1 MPPFLRPYQ
10 ENNHMAQDITYVG
23 IGDLTFKEAEDGSM
37 FVYGLATD
45 PTLDMDQQICDAGWL
60 KSAMPQWFKTGANV
74 REQHSNIA
82 AGVGIELNADG
93 DKWMLKSEVVDPVT
107 QTKVRKGVLKGYSIG
122 IKQAQV
128 MKSDEAPNGVIVGGN
143 IVEVSLVDRPA
154 NPSAR
159 IEIAKSVNG
168 ELTMTE
174 IEKADDILQEAVMTE
189 PPAAEGRTSEDRN
202 LVCTDC
208 EGEGKVHTNTNDWN
222 TCEMCGGTGLRPEDS
237 PLDIIQEDPSH
248 PAANLRQ
255 DTGITD
261 GKADEPEIEK
271 GGPGSGPHPRGGS
284 TASDHMDQA
293 GEHMQAFEDTGD
305 KKSLAAAQAHSEA
318 SHAVANN
325 EPDAQAKSDAAW
337 AASAKVGNPYK
348 GANAE
353 MKKSEAVE
361 ISVAHE
367 AFRALIA
374 GSKALD
380 KADSMVHDPAELA
393 AVRAGLIALIKA
405 ELDEMLA
412 GTESEITDV
421 SELLCSLQIFLD
433 WWTSEASENET
444 EAPFTGWD
452 EDKESN
458 DYDMAY
464 MALGVSADLMKS
476 ATSSEATEELRAE
489 LRTEIV
495 KALGLDD
502 TTTKTAL
509 AEAKEELELLKAD
522 LAAVKEMA
530 TPGGPSLRMS
540 QNQSTKSAQVD
551 QLRAEA
557 DRYRRTASQVIDMS
571 LRNAYVEK
579 ALKLE
584 QDADTIAKN

>member
-1 MPPFLRPYQ
+1 
-10 ENNHMAQDITYVG
+10 MAQDITYVG
-23 IGDLTFKEAEDGSM
+23 IGDLTFKEADDGSM

-107 QTKVRKGVLKGYSIG
+107 QAKVRKGVLKGYSIG

-189 PPAAEGRTSEDRN
+189 PPAAEGRTPEDRE

-208 EGEGKVHTNTNDWN
+208 DGEGKVHTNTNEWH

-237 PLDIIQEDPSH
+237 PLDIVQEDPSH

-261 GKADEPEIEK
+261 GKADEPEVEK
-271 GGPGSGPHPRGGS
+271 REF
-284 TASDHMDQA
+284 T
-293 GEHMQAFEDTGD
+293 
-305 KKSLAAAQAHSEA
+305 
-318 SHAVANN
+318 
-325 EPDAQAKSDAAW
+325 DAERADAAD
-337 AASAKVGNPYK
+337 AGQAMPDGSYPIKTVKDLKNAIQSYGRAKDPAKVK
-348 GANAE
+348 
-353 MKKSEAVE
+353 
-361 ISVAHE
+361 AHIM
-367 AFRALIA
+367 ARAKALGKESMIPENW
-374 GSKALD
+374 SKAIEADTD
-380 KADSMVHDPAELA
+380 KADGMEHDPAELA

-412 GTESEITDV
+412 GTESEICDV

>member
-1 MPPFLRPYQ
+1 
-10 ENNHMAQDITYVG
+10 MAQDITYVG
-23 IGDLTFKEAEDGSM
+23 IGDLTFKEADDGSM

-45 PTLDMDQQICDAGWL
+45 PTLDMDQQICDPGWL

-74 REQHSNIA
+74 REQHSSIA

-122 IKQAQV
+122 IKQAKV

-168 ELTMTE
+168 ELTMSE

-189 PPAAEGRTSEDRN
+189 GPAAEGRTPEDRE

-208 EGEGKVHTNTNDWN
+208 DGEGKIHTVNNEWN

-237 PLDIIQEDPSH
+237 PLDIVQEDPSH

-255 DTGITD
+255 DTGINEA
-261 GKADEPEIEK
+261 KADEPEVEK
-271 GGPGSGPHPRGGS
+271 REFTDAERAEAADAGQAMPDGSYPIKTVKDLKNAIQSYGR
-284 TASDHMDQA
+284 
-293 GEHMQAFEDTGD
+293 
-305 KKSLAAAQAHSEA
+305 
-318 SHAVANN
+318 
-325 EPDAQAKSDAAW
+325 AKDP
-337 AASAKVGNPYK
+337 AKVK
-348 GANAE
+348 
-353 MKKSEAVE
+353 
-361 ISVAHE
+361 AHII
-367 AFRALIA
+367 ARAKALGKESMIPENW
-374 GSKALD
+374 SKAIEAD
-380 KADSMVHDPAELA
+380 TAKADEMEHDPADLK
-393 AVRAGLIALIKA
+393 AVRDALIALIKA
-405 ELDEMLA
+405 ELDEMA
-412 GTESEITDV
+412 NGEEDEICDV
-421 SELLCSLQIFLD
+421 SELLTALSIFTE
-433 WWTSEASENET
+433 WWSDEAEENET
-444 EAPFTGWD
+444 QAPYTSEEAETPGD
-452 EDKESN
+452 E
-458 DYDMAY
+458 MAY
-464 MALGVSADLMKS
+464 IGLGVSADLIKS
-476 ATSSEATEELRAE
+476 ATATTATDELRDELRA
-489 LRTEIV
+489 EIV

-530 TPGGPSLRMS
+530 APGGPSLRMS
-540 QNQSTKSAQVD
+540 QNQTTKSAQVD

-557 DRYRRTASQVIDMS
+557 DRYRRTASQIIDMS

-584 QDADTIAKN
+584 QDADSIAKN

>member
-1 MPPFLRPYQ
+1 
-10 ENNHMAQDITYVG
+10 MAQNDLTYVG
-23 IGDLTFKEAEDGSM
+23 IGNLTYKEAEDGSLY
-37 FVYGLATD
+37 VYGLATD
-45 PTLDMDQQICDAGWL
+45 PSLDLDQQICDPGWL
-60 KSAMPQWFKTGANV
+60 KTAMPQWFKTGANV
-74 REQHSNIA
+74 REQHSAIA

-107 QTKVRKGVLKGYSIG
+107 QAKVRKGVLKGYSIG

-128 MKSDEAPNGVIVGGN
+128 MKSDEAPNGVITGGQ
-143 IVEVSLVDRPA
+143 IVEISLVDRPA
-154 NPSAR
+154 NSNAR

-168 ELTMTE
+168 ELVMSE
-174 IEKADDILQEAVMTE
+174 IAKADDILQEAVMTE
-189 PPAAEGRTSEDRN
+189 APAAEGRTNEDAN

-208 EGEGKVHTNTNDWN
+208 SGEGKVHTNNNEWL
-222 TCEMCGGTGLRPEDS
+222 TCEMCGGTGLRPENS
-237 PLDIIQEDPSH
+237 PIDIIQEDPSH

-261 GKADEPEIEK
+261 QPKSDEPEVEKREFTDAERKDMAEAGTALPDGSYPIKTVGDLKNAIQSFGRAKDPAKVKAHIIARAKALGKEALIPEAWSKAVEADTAKADE
-271 GGPGSGPHPRGGS
+271 
-284 TASDHMDQA
+284 M
-293 GEHMQAFEDTGD
+293 M
-305 KKSLAAAQAHSEA
+305 
-318 SHAVANN
+318 
-325 EPDAQAKSDAAW
+325 
-337 AASAKVGNPYK
+337 
-348 GANAE
+348 
-353 MKKSEAVE
+353 
-361 ISVAHE
+361 
-367 AFRALIA
+367 
-374 GSKALD
+374 
-380 KADSMVHDPAELA
+380 HDPADLK

-412 GTESEITDV
+412 GSEDEICDV

-444 EAPFTGWD
+444 DAPFTGWD
-452 EDKESN
+452 QDDKE
-458 DYDMAY
+458 DDTMAY
-464 MALGVSADLMKS
+464 LGLGVSADLIKS
-476 ATSSEATEELRAE
+476 ATSADATDEVRAE
-489 LRTEIV
+489 LRSEIV

-530 TPGGPSLRMS
+530 VPGGPSLRMS
-540 QNQSTKSAQVD
+540 QNQATKSAQVD

-557 DRYRRTASQVIDMS
+557 DRYRRTASQVIDTG

-584 QDADTIAKN
+584 QDADAIAKN

>member
-1 MPPFLRPYQ
+1 
-10 ENNHMAQDITYVG
+10 MAQDITYVG
-23 IGDLTFKEAEDGSM
+23 IGDLTFKEADDGSM

-93 DKWMLKSEVVDPVT
+93 DKWMLKSEVVDPIT
-107 QTKVRKGVLKGYSIG
+107 QAKVRKGVLKGYSIG

-189 PPAAEGRTSEDRN
+189 GPAAEGRTPEDRN

-208 EGEGKVHTNTNDWN
+208 DGEGKVHTNTNDWH

-237 PLDIIQEDPSH
+237 PLDIVQEDPSH

-261 GKADEPEIEK
+261 GKADEPEVEK
-271 GGPGSGPHPRGGS
+271 REFTDAERAEAADAGQAMPDGSYPIKTVKDLKNAIQSYGR
-284 TASDHMDQA
+284 
-293 GEHMQAFEDTGD
+293 
-305 KKSLAAAQAHSEA
+305 
-318 SHAVANN
+318 
-325 EPDAQAKSDAAW
+325 AKDP
-337 AASAKVGNPYK
+337 AKV
-348 GANAE
+348 
-353 MKKSEAVE
+353 KSHIMA
-361 ISVAHE
+361 
-367 AFRALIA
+367 RAKALGKESMIPENW
-374 GSKALD
+374 SKAIEAD
-380 KADSMVHDPAELA
+380 TAKADEMMHDPADLK
-393 AVRAGLIALIKA
+393 AVRDALIALIKA
-405 ELDEMLA
+405 ELDEMA
-412 GTESEITDV
+412 NGKEDEICDV

-509 AEAKEELELLKAD
+509 AEAKEEIELLKAD

>member
-1 MPPFLRPYQ
+1 
-10 ENNHMAQDITYVG
+10 MAQDITYVG
-23 IGDLTFKEAEDGSM
+23 IGDLTYKEAEDGSLY
-37 FVYGLATD
+37 VYGLATD
-45 PTLDMDQQICDAGWL
+45 PTLDLDQQICDPGWL
-60 KSAMPQWFKTGANV
+60 KTAMPQWFKTGANV
-74 REQHSNIA
+74 REQHSAIA

-107 QTKVRKGVLKGYSIG
+107 ATKVRKGVLKGYSIG

-174 IEKADDILQEAVMTE
+174 IAKADDILQEAVMTE
-189 PPAAEGRTSEDRN
+189 APAAEGRTNEDAN

-208 EGEGKVHTNTNDWN
+208 SGEGKVHTNNNEWL
-222 TCEMCGGTGLRPEDS
+222 TCEMCGGTGLRPENS
-237 PLDIIQEDPSH
+237 PIDIIQEDPSH

-261 GKADEPEIEK
+261 APKADEPEVEK
-271 GGPGSGPHPRGGS
+271 REFTDAERKDMAEAGQALPDGSYPIK
-284 TASDHMDQA
+284 TV
-293 GEHMQAFEDTGD
+293 GD
-305 KKSLAAAQAHSEA
+305 LKNAIQSFGR
-318 SHAVANN
+318 
-325 EPDAQAKSDAAW
+325 AKDP
-337 AASAKVGNPYK
+337 AKVKAHIIARAKAMGKESMIP
-348 GANAE
+348 E
-353 MKKSEAVE
+353 DWTKSTEADVE
-361 ISVAHE
+361 
-367 AFRALIA
+367 
-374 GSKALD
+374 
-380 KADSMVHDPAELA
+380 KADDNQHNLA
-393 AVRAGLIALIKA
+393 DLNAVRASLIALIKA
-405 ELDEMLA
+405 ELDEMLN
-412 GTESEITDV
+412 GDEDEICDV

-433 WWTSEASENET
+433 WWTDEASENET

-452 EDKESN
+452 EDK
-458 DYDMAY
+458 DYDMMSY
-464 MALGVSADLMKS
+464 MGLGVSADLIKS
-476 ATSSEATEELRAE
+476 ASAPEATEEVRAE
-489 LRTEIV
+489 LRSEIV

-530 TPGGPSLRMS
+530 VPGGPSLRMS
-540 QNQSTKSAQVD
+540 QNQATKSAQVD

-557 DRYRRTASQVIDMS
+557 DRYRRTASQVIDS
-571 LRNAYVEK
+571 GLRNAYVEK

-584 QDADTIAKN
+584 QDADAIAKN

>member
-1 MPPFLRPYQ
+1 
-10 ENNHMAQDITYVG
+10 MAQDITYVG
-23 IGDLTFKEAEDGSM
+23 IGDLTFKEADDGSM

-93 DKWMLKSEVVDPVT
+93 DKWMLKSEVVDPIT
-107 QTKVRKGVLKGYSIG
+107 QAKVRKGVLKGYSIG

-174 IEKADDILQEAVMTE
+174 IKKADDILQEAVMTE
-189 PPAAEGRTSEDRN
+189 GPAAEGRTPEDRN

-208 EGEGKVHTNTNDWN
+208 DGEGKVHTNTNDWN

-237 PLDIIQEDPSH
+237 PLDIVQEDPSH

-261 GKADEPEIEK
+261 GKADEPEVEK
-271 GGPGSGPHPRGGS
+271 REFTDAERAEAADAGQAMPDGSYPIKTVKDLKNAIQSYGR
-284 TASDHMDQA
+284 
-293 GEHMQAFEDTGD
+293 
-305 KKSLAAAQAHSEA
+305 
-318 SHAVANN
+318 
-325 EPDAQAKSDAAW
+325 AKDP
-337 AASAKVGNPYK
+337 AKV
-348 GANAE
+348 
-353 MKKSEAVE
+353 KSHIMA
-361 ISVAHE
+361 
-367 AFRALIA
+367 RAKALGKESMIPENW
-374 GSKALD
+374 SKAIEAD
-380 KADSMVHDPAELA
+380 TAKADEMMHDPADLK
-393 AVRAGLIALIKA
+393 AVRDALIALIKA
-405 ELDEMLA
+405 ELDEMA
-412 GTESEITDV
+412 NGKEDEICDV

-509 AEAKEELELLKAD
+509 AEAKEEIELLKAD

>member
-1 MPPFLRPYQ
+1 
-10 ENNHMAQDITYVG
+10 MAQDITYVG
-23 IGDLTFKEAEDGSM
+23 IGDLTFKEADDGSM

-45 PTLDMDQQICDAGWL
+45 PTLDMDQQICDPGWL

-74 REQHSNIA
+74 REQHSSIA

-122 IKQAQV
+122 IKQAKV

-189 PPAAEGRTSEDRN
+189 GPAAEGRTSEDRN

-255 DTGITD
+255 DTGINEA
-261 GKADEPEIEK
+261 KADEPEVEK
-271 GGPGSGPHPRGGS
+271 REF
-284 TASDHMDQA
+284 TNAERA
-293 GEHMQAFEDTGD
+293 
-305 KKSLAAAQAHSEA
+305 
-318 SHAVANN
+318 
-325 EPDAQAKSDAAW
+325 DAAD
-337 AASAKVGNPYK
+337 AGQAMPDGSYPIKTVKDLKNAIQSYGRAKDPAKV
-348 GANAE
+348 
-353 MKKSEAVE
+353 KSHIMA
-361 ISVAHE
+361 
-367 AFRALIA
+367 RAKALGKESMIPENW
-374 GSKALD
+374 SKAIEAD
-380 KADSMVHDPAELA
+380 TAKADGMEHDPAELA

-412 GTESEITDV
+412 GTESEIIDV

-530 TPGGPSLRMS
+530 APGGPSLRMS
-540 QNQSTKSAQVD
+540 QNQTTKSAQVD

-557 DRYRRTASQVIDMS
+557 DRYRRTASQIIDMS

-584 QDADTIAKN
+584 QDADSIAKN

>member
-1 MPPFLRPYQ
+1 
-10 ENNHMAQDITYVG
+10 MAQDITYVG
-23 IGDLTFKEAEDGSM
+23 IGDLTFKEADDGSM

-45 PTLDMDQQICDAGWL
+45 PTLDMDQQICDPGWL

-74 REQHSNIA
+74 REQHSSIA

-122 IKQAQV
+122 IKQAKV

-168 ELTMTE
+168 ELTMSE

-189 PPAAEGRTSEDRN
+189 GPAAEGRTPEDRE

-208 EGEGKVHTNTNDWN
+208 DGEGKIHTVNNEWN

-237 PLDIIQEDPSH
+237 PLDIVQEDPSH

-255 DTGITD
+255 DTGINEA
-261 GKADEPEIEK
+261 KADEPEVEK
-271 GGPGSGPHPRGGS
+271 REFTDAERAEAADAGQAMPDGSYPIKTVKDLKNAIQSYGR
-284 TASDHMDQA
+284 
-293 GEHMQAFEDTGD
+293 
-305 KKSLAAAQAHSEA
+305 
-318 SHAVANN
+318 
-325 EPDAQAKSDAAW
+325 AKDP
-337 AASAKVGNPYK
+337 AKVK
-348 GANAE
+348 
-353 MKKSEAVE
+353 
-361 ISVAHE
+361 AHII
-367 AFRALIA
+367 ARAKALGKESMIPENW
-374 GSKALD
+374 SKAIEAD
-380 KADSMVHDPAELA
+380 TAKAEEMEHDPADLK
-393 AVRAGLIALIKA
+393 AVRDALIALIKA
-405 ELDEMLA
+405 ELDEMA
-412 GTESEITDV
+412 NGEEDEICDV
-421 SELLCSLQIFLD
+421 SELLTALSIFTE
-433 WWTSEASENET
+433 WWSDEAEENET
-444 EAPFTGWD
+444 QAPYTSEEAETPGD
-452 EDKESN
+452 E
-458 DYDMAY
+458 MAY
-464 MALGVSADLMKS
+464 IGLGVSADLIKS
-476 ATSSEATEELRAE
+476 ATATTATDELRDELRA
-489 LRTEIV
+489 EIV

-530 TPGGPSLRMS
+530 APGGPSLRMS
-540 QNQSTKSAQVD
+540 QNQTTKSAQVD

-557 DRYRRTASQVIDMS
+557 DRYRRTASQIIDMS

-584 QDADTIAKN
+584 QDADSIAKN

>member
-1 MPPFLRPYQ
+1 
-10 ENNHMAQDITYVG
+10 MAQDITYVG
-23 IGDLTFKEAEDGSM
+23 IGDLTFKEADDGSM

-107 QTKVRKGVLKGYSIG
+107 QAKVRKGVLTGYSIG

-189 PPAAEGRTSEDRN
+189 PPAAEGRTPEDRE

-208 EGEGKVHTNTNDWN
+208 DGEGKVHTNTNEWH
-222 TCEMCGGTGLRPEDS
+222 TCEMCSGTGLRPEDS
-237 PLDIIQEDPSH
+237 PLDIVQEDPSH

-261 GKADEPEIEK
+261 GKADEPEVE
-271 GGPGSGPHPRGGS
+271 
-284 TASDHMDQA
+284 
-293 GEHMQAFEDTGD
+293 
-305 KKSLAAAQAHSEA
+305 
-318 SHAVANN
+318 
-325 EPDAQAKSDAAW
+325 
-337 AASAKVGNPYK
+337 
-348 GANAE
+348 
-353 MKKSEAVE
+353 KSEAVE

-412 GTESEITDV
+412 GTESEIIDV

>member
-1 MPPFLRPYQ
+1 
-10 ENNHMAQDITYVG
+10 MAQDITYVG

-189 PPAAEGRTSEDRN
+189 PPAAEGCTSEDRN

-237 PLDIIQEDPSH
+237 PLDIVQEDPSH

-261 GKADEPEIEK
+261 GKADEPEVEK
-271 GGPGSGPHPRGGS
+271 REF
-284 TASDHMDQA
+284 T
-293 GEHMQAFEDTGD
+293 
-305 KKSLAAAQAHSEA
+305 
-318 SHAVANN
+318 
-325 EPDAQAKSDAAW
+325 DAERADAAD
-337 AASAKVGNPYK
+337 AGQAMPDGSYPIKTVKDLKNAIQSYGRAKDPAKVK
-348 GANAE
+348 
-353 MKKSEAVE
+353 
-361 ISVAHE
+361 AHII
-367 AFRALIA
+367 ARAKALGKESLIPENW
-374 GSKALD
+374 SKAIEAD
-380 KADSMVHDPAELA
+380 TAKADGMEHDPAELA

-509 AEAKEELELLKAD
+509 AEAKEEIELLKAD

>member
-1 MPPFLRPYQ
+1 
-10 ENNHMAQDITYVG
+10 MAQDITYVG
-23 IGDLTFKEAEDGSM
+23 IGDLTFKEADDGSM

-45 PTLDMDQQICDAGWL
+45 PTLDMDQQICDPGWL

-74 REQHSNIA
+74 REQHSSIA

-189 PPAAEGRTSEDRN
+189 GPAAEGRTSEDRN

-261 GKADEPEIEK
+261 GKADEPEVEK
-271 GGPGSGPHPRGGS
+271 REF
-284 TASDHMDQA
+284 T
-293 GEHMQAFEDTGD
+293 
-305 KKSLAAAQAHSEA
+305 
-318 SHAVANN
+318 
-325 EPDAQAKSDAAW
+325 DAERADAAD
-337 AASAKVGNPYK
+337 AGQAMPDGSYPIKTVKDLKNAIQSYGRAKDPAKV
-348 GANAE
+348 
-353 MKKSEAVE
+353 KSHIMA
-361 ISVAHE
+361 
-367 AFRALIA
+367 RAKALGKESMIPENW
-374 GSKALD
+374 SKAIEAD
-380 KADSMVHDPAELA
+380 TAKADGMEHDPAELA

-412 GTESEITDV
+412 GTESEIIDV

-464 MALGVSADLMKS
+464 MALGVSADLIKS
-476 ATSSEATEELRAE
+476 ATATTATDELRDELRA
-489 LRTEIV
+489 EIV

-530 TPGGPSLRMS
+530 APGGPSLRMS
-540 QNQSTKSAQVD
+540 QNQTTKSAQVD

-557 DRYRRTASQVIDMS
+557 DRYRRTASQIIDMS

-584 QDADTIAKN
+584 QDADSIAKN

>member
-1 MPPFLRPYQ
+1 
-10 ENNHMAQDITYVG
+10 MAQEITYVG
-23 IGDLTFKEAEDGSM
+23 IGDLTYKEADDGSM

-45 PTLDMDQQICDAGWL
+45 PTLDLDQQICDPGWL

-74 REQHSNIA
+74 REQHSSIA

-174 IEKADDILQEAVMTE
+174 IAKADDILQEAVMTE
-189 PPAAEGRTSEDRN
+189 APAAEGRTNEDAN

-208 EGEGKVHTNTNDWN
+208 SGEGKVHTNNNEWL
-222 TCEMCGGTGLRPEDS
+222 TCEMCGGTGLRPENS
-237 PLDIIQEDPSH
+237 PIDIIQEDPSH

-261 GKADEPEIEK
+261 QPKSDEPEVEK
-271 GGPGSGPHPRGGS
+271 REFTDAERKDMAEAGTALPDGSYPIK
-284 TASDHMDQA
+284 TV
-293 GEHMQAFEDTGD
+293 GD
-305 KKSLAAAQAHSEA
+305 LKNAIQSFGR
-318 SHAVANN
+318 
-325 EPDAQAKSDAAW
+325 AKDK
-337 AASAKVGNPYK
+337 AKVKEHIIARAKAMGKESMIP
-348 GANAE
+348 E
-353 MKKSEAVE
+353 DWTKSTEADVE
-361 ISVAHE
+361 
-367 AFRALIA
+367 
-374 GSKALD
+374 
-380 KADSMVHDPAELA
+380 KADDNMHNLA
-393 AVRAGLIALIKA
+393 DLNAVRASLIALIKA
-405 ELDEMLA
+405 ELDEMLN
-412 GTESEITDV
+412 GDEDEICDV

-433 WWTSEASENET
+433 WWTDEASENET

-452 EDKESN
+452 EDK
-458 DYDMAY
+458 DYDMMSY
-464 MALGVSADLMKS
+464 MGLGVSADLIKS
-476 ATSSEATEELRAE
+476 ASAPEATEEVRAE
-489 LRTEIV
+489 LRSEIV

-530 TPGGPSLRMS
+530 VPGGPSLRMS
-540 QNQSTKSAQVD
+540 QNQAAKSAQVD

-557 DRYRRTASQVIDMS
+557 DRYRRTASQVIDS
-571 LRNAYVEK
+571 GLRNAYVEK

-584 QDADTIAKN
+584 QDADAIAKN